1 MVKVNEA
8 KEDVDVAEEDLE
20 AGAPDHDVRN
30 WRNAEESESSRI
42 PQYYGDPSRSTGLE
56 ALYDLIEQYEG
67 EDVPEEDSS
76 GPAKKRP
83 QVTQGWMFKLA
94 QGRSR
99 LLRACTCSRGS
110 LREAVFG

>member
-1 MVKVNEA
+1 
-8 KEDVDVAEEDLE
+8 VAEEDLE

-76 GPAKKRP
+76 GPAKKRSTGNTGLDV
-83 QVTQGWMFKLA
+83 QTCAGTFTITAGLHMLARVT
-94 QGRSR
+94 
-99 LLRACTCSRGS
+99 SRGGIR
-110 LREAVFG
+110 LK